1 MEFDVKQKLEDQ
13 EFPMFPPIK
22 KMAFVSS
29 YIPGETYGLL
39 GPQIAASIIQEEAGY
54 DCMVI
59 AVTRED
65 DKGALKKILANYF
78 GTEMPVIGFSML
90 SGRTDLFL
98 FARELKEEG
107 AITILAGPQADVD
120 YTGES
125 DWLNHP
131 HRFRGLSV
139 DFSFALHGPAQQIIP
154 FLLNPKGKEWR
165 ESPGFLY
172 ADEGG
177 GFTRNRALPWDGR
190 FLQKVLWRN
199 LFRLGKKG
207 LEPVEITLGQVLE
220 HLGCPHASRARL
232 AQIDYPVFLSSLGE
246 KKVRIYSK
254 GCSFCDVAVDKGFHG
269 SLDREAVLAQIQ
281 SLPERADGTK
291 IPFELINEN
300 ALPGLPLLLREIR
313 DRGFHLSQVNLT
325 LRADWFLLGEVFLR
339 EALALAKRMKIRFL
353 LASMGFESFDDRI
366 LANLNKGLDVETN
379 LKAIR
384 LMRRIKEEFPDQWG
398 YARNEGAN
406 HGFIHPTP
414 WDTPDTERNT
424 KQAISLYALE
434 KDILPDHSVPLIIHH
449 ASALGDWIREIER
462 VERIEFKR
470 DASIIAWW
478 QAGDRIVI

>member
-1 MEFDVKQKLEDQ
+1 
-13 EFPMFPPIK
+13 MFPQTK
-22 KMAFVSS
+22 KMALVSS

-39 GPQIAASIIQEEAGY
+39 GPQIAASIIQENTGY
-54 DCMVI
+54 DCIVV

-65 DKGALKKILANYF
+65 DKGALKRELAHYL
-78 GTEMPVIGFSML
+78 GKEMPVIGFSML

-98 FARELKEEG
+98 LARELKEEG

-120 YTGES
+120 YLGETG
-125 DWLNHP
+125 WAIHP
-131 HRFRGLSV
+131 HRFRGLSTH
-139 DFSFALHGPAQQIIP
+139 FSFALHGPAQQIIP
-154 FLLNPKGKEWR
+154 FLLNPKGREWR

-172 ADEGG
+172 VDEGG
-177 GFTRNRALPWDGR
+177 RVAQNKTLPWDGR
-190 FLQKVLWRN
+190 FLQKVFWRN

-207 LEPVEITLGQVLE
+207 FEPVEITLGQVLE
-220 HLGCPHASRARL
+220 HLGCPHASRPRL
-232 AQIDYPVFLSSLGE
+232 AQIDHPVFLSPRGE

-269 SLDREAVLAQIQ
+269 SLDKEAVLAQIQ
-281 SLPERADGTK
+281 GLPERTDGTK

-300 ALPGLPLLLREIR
+300 ALPGLPLLLREVR
-313 DRGFHLSQVNLT
+313 DRGLLLSQINLT

-339 EALALAKRMKIRFL
+339 EVLGLAKTMKIRIL

-384 LMRRIKEEFPDQWG
+384 LMRRIKEEFPDQWA

-414 WDTPDTERNT
+414 WDTPDTETNN
-424 KQAISLYALE
+424 KQAISLYSLE
-434 KDILPDHSVPLIIHH
+434 RDILPDHSVPLIIHH

-462 VERIEFKR
+462 VEGIEFKR
-470 DASIIAWW
+470 EASIIAWW
-478 QAGDRIVI
+478 QAGDRIVV